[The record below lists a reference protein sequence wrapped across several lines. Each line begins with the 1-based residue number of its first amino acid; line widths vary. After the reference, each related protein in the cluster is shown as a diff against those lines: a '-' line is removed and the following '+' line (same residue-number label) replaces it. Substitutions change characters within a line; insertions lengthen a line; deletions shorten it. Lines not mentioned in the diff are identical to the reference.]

1 MPTIKIAKKRF
12 NELMGI
18 DFTFE
23 KLEDLGFEYG
33 IEIEEDSEE
42 DMESE
47 IDPKT
52 KTRKRIEFFRFECTN
67 NRPDLLCEASLTRS
81 LLLYL
86 GKRKCPVVK
95 TLPAVHQIIVDKSVT
110 NPLTSGR
117 VSPSLRRRCHLEKH
131 HLHARDLQSFYRLPG

>member
-86 GKRKCPVVK
+86 GKRKMPCRQDITCSSPNRRR
-95 TLPAVHQIIVDKSVT
+95 QIGNKSVDFR
-110 NPLTSGR
+110 SSKS
-117 VSPSLRRRCHLEKH
+117 VPS
-131 HLHARDLQSFYRLPG
+131 SSVPS